1 LPAVTGAYGVGTV
14 VLPMVDP
21 GRPGMY
27 VDGSSS
33 KHREFMTQIWYPA
46 NKGVDGPKSTYT
58 DEATAE
64 YWLKAI
70 NTPGVDKNIRFQ
82 IKTHAVVGAQV
93 VAGHERFPVVIF
105 SPGLGTS
112 YFLYQSIL
120 EDVASHGYI
129 VVGVNSP
136 NSALT
141 SFPDGHIR
149 VASDS
154 EDEVEESKY
163 NQEAADDLTFVVN
176 HLRELDNNSDLPFAG
191 RVDFKRVGCFGHS
204 FGGAASI
211 QTGIQSSQ
219 VAAAIDFDGSVWG
232 EAYKRP
238 ISKPMMLVGTARGDM
253 TLDVVWG
260 NLPKGSYKVAVND
273 SAHLSFSDYILIAR
287 SMGIYQPDQNDNSN
301 PMDATRAIRITRD
314 LVRTFFDTTLKHA
327 NPNQIN
333 RIGAKYPEVKVE
345 EKLLSV
351 SSVMAA
357 PNFVLLYSKGDV
369 SAYLDQ
375 ESVTY
380 DGTIIDSWLKLNI
393 SNKSYVVNYLF
404 NTETKQMKAVKQRI
418 YDSNNSKFKE
428 ESVNQEWESID
439 KDNMILYDKL
449 LKKVKK

>member
-1 LPAVTGAYGVGTV
+1 MKRLWLIVTVFLLALGNCSIGLAQWAGVELPAVTGSYGVGTV

-21 GRPGMY
+21 GRPGIY

-70 NTPGVDKNIRFQ
+70 NTPGVDKNIRFK

-105 SPGLGTS
+105 SPGLGMS

-149 VASDS
+149 VAWVASDS
-154 EDEVEESKY
+154 EDEVEEKSKY
-163 NQEAADDLTFVVN
+163 NQEVADDLTFAVK
-176 HLRELDNNSDLPFAG
+176 HLQELDSNSKLPFAG

-211 QTGIQSSQ
+211 QTGIQTPQ
-219 VAAAIDFDGSVWG
+219 VAAAIDFDGSTWG
-232 EAYKRP
+232 EDYKRP
-238 ISKPMMLVGTARGDM
+238 ISKPMMIVGPSRGDK
-253 TLDVVWG
+253 TLEVLWE
-260 NLPKGSYKVAVND
+260 NLPKSSYKITVND
-273 SAHLSFSDYILIAR
+273 SAHLSFSDYILITRAL
-287 SMGIYQPDQNDNSN
+287 GIYQPDPNDNPN
-301 PMDATRAIRITRD
+301 PMDATRAIQITRD
-314 LVRTFFDTTLKHA
+314 LVRTFFDTTLKQA
-327 NPNQIN
+327 NPIQIN
-333 RIGAKYPEVKVE
+333 RIGTKYREVKVE
-345 EKLLSV
+345 EKH
-351 SSVMAA
+351 
-357 PNFVLLYSKGDV
+357 
-369 SAYLDQ
+369 
-375 ESVTY
+375 
-380 DGTIIDSWLKLNI
+380 
-393 SNKSYVVNYLF
+393 
-404 NTETKQMKAVKQRI
+404 
-418 YDSNNSKFKE
+418 E
-428 ESVNQEWESID
+428 ESSTMCLWQS
-439 KDNMILYDKL
+439 
-449 LKKVKK
+449 